1 MRRTLIYSGI
11 ILAFFIVGILAAN
24 FLIMPLLVGRGEEVV
39 VPNVCDLSLEAAIQ
53 ELSTAGLQGVV
64 VERRFDRII
73 EEGHVIVQEPLPDAH
88 VKKGRIINLTVSLGP
103 ETISIPYLSGVNYE
117 QGVLIISNIG
127 LVVTKV
133 DSAFSD
139 SIESGRIIGTV
150 PEAGTETQRG
160 DGVRLIL
167 SKGIIHR
174 MPNLVGKQLSQAQV
188 LLKRMGLIIGGVEEV
203 QGSGRK
209 GTIIVQNP
217 EPDRIVNRGDTVTVM
232 VIK

>member
-11 ILAFFIVGILAAN
+11 ILAFFVVGILLAN

-53 ELSTAGLQGVV
+53 ELNTAGLQGVV

-73 EEGHVIVQEPLPDAH
+73 EEGYVIVQEPLPEAH

-103 ETISIPYLSGVNYE
+103 ETINVPFLSGVNYE
-117 QGVLIISNIG
+117 QGTLIINNIG

-133 DSAFSD
+133 DSVFSD
-139 SIESGRIIGTV
+139 SIAAGRIIGTA
-150 PEAGTETQRG
+150 PEAGSEAKRG

-174 MPNLVGKQLSQAQV
+174 MPNLVGTQLSQAQV
-188 LLKRMGLIIGGVEEV
+188 ILERMGLVIGGIEEV
-203 QGSGRK
+203 QGSGRR